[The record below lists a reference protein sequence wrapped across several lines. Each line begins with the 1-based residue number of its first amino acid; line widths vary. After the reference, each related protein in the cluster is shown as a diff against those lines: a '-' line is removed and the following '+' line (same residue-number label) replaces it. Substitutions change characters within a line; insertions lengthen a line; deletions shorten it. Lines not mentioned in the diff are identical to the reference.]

1 MEIDMVNEHERDSG
15 DIETTAMAAKDEHE
29 IENAL
34 KLTGHYTTNYPNGLS
49 LGVKLEGVPGTRGVH
64 IDVVFV
70 LDLRKAM
77 FGKGGLAM
85 RAALLETVN
94 RDLEKVMADVGLSE
108 CLHEQSILTPWGR
121 VRLQLLRGLTNDSLS
136 LMHETRT
143 IYVITENAKPTSDLS
158 WLTDIGRIVT
168 IDQFSLIRQSDAR
181 ARLPELRKSI
191 QTEKWHLL
199 AKGLVRGWS
208 GLLTLISLAIGM
220 STVVF
225 AIIVESGLIL
235 IPVIMSM
242 LSGVVGGWLLW
253 SSRIYFS
260 SFRGTLVQER
270 EQLRS
275 IGDSARISESISE
288 NEDRLQLIADLNF
301 VVSPLIATV
310 GDAIGS
316 NDVDAAV
323 NIACSVL
330 DECVRLAPKTSESFS
345 VMRGDEGL
353 HKFIGL
359 FEYLGSNTEETN
371 LALAYV
377 GFTSHVGKRI
387 SFGEA
392 VSHLTELVNALY
404 NIGALRPNIKEAL
417 DDRLNLIGLKEA
429 MEEIDKEMQSDDERY
444 PEVRNDSGE
453 AEQLESE
460 ESIISD
466 DRSSSM
472 SDADLHEQIL
482 NASVETP
489 QPGEQCNKQ
498 DTNSAETNSTDEIA
512 VVGADIVKRSMKKQ
526 KSRIKESAQLAL
538 DDFECIPS
546 GSESKAGRES
556 AGA

>member
-15 DIETTAMAAKDEHE
+15 DTETTTMATKDEHE

-34 KLTGHYTTNYPNGLS
+34 KLTGHHTTNYPNGLS
-49 LGVKLEGVPGTRGVH
+49 LGVKLERVPGTRGVH

-94 RDLEKVMADVGLSE
+94 RNLEKVMADVGLSE
-108 CLHEQSILTPWGR
+108 YLHEQSILTPWGH

-208 GLLTLISLAIGM
+208 GLLALISLAIGM

-225 AIIVESGLIL
+225 AIIVESGSML
-235 IPVIMSM
+235 IPIIVSM

-260 SFRGTLVQER
+260 SFRGILVQER

-275 IGDSARISESISE
+275 IGDSARISKSISE

-301 VVSPLIATV
+301 VVSPLIASV
-310 GDAIGS
+310 GDAISS
-316 NDVDAAV
+316 NDVDAAI

-330 DECVRLAPKTSESFS
+330 DECVRLAPKISESFS
-345 VMRGDEGL
+345 VLHGDEGL

-404 NIGALRPNIKEAL
+404 NIGALRPNTKEAL
-417 DDRLNLIGLKEA
+417 DDRLNLIGLKET
-429 MEEIDKEMQSDDERY
+429 MEEIDKEMQSDDESH

-453 AEQLESE
+453 AEQLEAE
-460 ESIISD
+460 ESFISD
-466 DRSSSM
+466 DRSSPM

-482 NASVETP
+482 NASIETP
-489 QPGEQCNKQ
+489 QSGEQCNKQ
-498 DTNSAETNSTDEIA
+498 DTNTVETKSTDEIA
-512 VVGADIVKRSMKKQ
+512 VVGADIVRRSMKKK

-538 DDFECIPS
+538 DDFECISS

-556 AGA
+556 AGV